1 MTKLKQLYF
10 ILNSVWNIAD
20 LFKLSVAKFM
30 YSFDNG
36 ELPKYFD
43 NFFSDIAS
51 VYRIKQAGA

>member
-1 MTKLKQLYF
+1 
-10 ILNSVWNIAD
+10 
-20 LFKLSVAKFM
+20 M